1 MNERDR
7 EKGSTV
13 KQQRHQMKKN
23 AKKISNMPL
32 NIAKDKQANQKKKQ
46 KNAART
52 IEKNERAN
60 ERGRKRINKIAVI

>member
-1 MNERDR
+1 
-7 EKGSTV
+7 
-13 KQQRHQMKKN
+13 MKKN